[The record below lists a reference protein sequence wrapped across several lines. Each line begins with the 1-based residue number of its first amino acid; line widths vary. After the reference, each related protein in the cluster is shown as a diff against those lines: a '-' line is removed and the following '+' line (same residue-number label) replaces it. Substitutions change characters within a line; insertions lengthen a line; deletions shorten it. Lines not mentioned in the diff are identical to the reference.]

1 MNNYCY
7 CYFLLNL
14 KVQNIKEVYSSI
26 TWNSYENF
34 KTDLNF
40 KFLIE
45 ENISYRKMAFS
56 SRRFYVSNI
65 YKWVAK
71 MTWLLELP
79 EFSFWTKIK
88 IQVFEFKG
96 RHCNVSWPYMRFT
109 PYMMIFTYA
118 HHIISS
124 SAHWLSITVK
134 KLLQKPFLKK

>member
-65 YKWVAK
+65 YK
-71 MTWLLELP
+71 
-79 EFSFWTKIK
+79 
-88 IQVFEFKG
+88 
-96 RHCNVSWPYMRFT
+96 
-109 PYMMIFTYA
+109 
-118 HHIISS
+118 
-124 SAHWLSITVK
+124 
-134 KLLQKPFLKK
+134 